1 MEPTAVIAF
10 LAPCL
15 GFLVNAGGSATERA
29 ADRLGEGV
37 WEHARRL
44 WARLRPAIE
53 VRPAAEEAA
62 RDLAQR
68 PDDEGARS
76 ALVWQLQKALEVDPA
91 LAAELDR
98 LWGDAIRGGVVASGN
113 GSVAVGGSIAHS
125 TIVTGDHNDL
135 RRGP

>member
-1 MEPTAVIAF
+1 MDPAGMIAF

-15 GFLVNAGGSATERA
+15 GFLVHTGASATERA

-44 WARLRPAIE
+44 WARLWPAIAA
-53 VRPAAEEAA
+53 RPAAEEAA
-62 RDLAQR
+62 RDLAER

-76 ALVWQLQKALEVDPA
+76 ALVWQLQKALEGDPA
-91 LAAELDR
+91 LAAELER
-98 LWGDAIRGGVVASGN
+98 LWGDAIRGGVVAGGD